1 MIAQFSAAG
10 SAGRRRRRWR
20 VATLPVLRRGSDRF
34 ARQAGRPSAFR
45 ICLWVVTEEIDQA
58 AGPVG
63 AEPSPEPAPEET
75 AAEPAQQEPMPPI
88 ESRFLY
94 VGVASKRAKQLR
106 RGAVPRVK
114 GLAPNPETGESPG
127 PRGKLERVAMREVD
141 DGLIV
146 YELPDPKPA
155 GGDGA

>member
-1 MIAQFSAAG
+1 M
-10 SAGRRRRRWR
+10 
-20 VATLPVLRRGSDRF
+20 
-34 ARQAGRPSAFR
+34 
-45 ICLWVVTEEIDQA
+45 TEEIDQS

-63 AEPSPEPAPEET
+63 AERSPEAAAPQET
-75 AAEPAQQEPMPPI
+75 AAEPAQREPMPPI

-106 RGAVPRVK
+106 RGAVPRLK
-114 GLAPNPETGESPG
+114 SLAPNPETGEAPA